1 MKDLDWAL
9 DPAVK
14 HLNHGAYGGCPTA
27 VLEKSFEIKRHL
39 ESAPM
44 RFYGLE
50 WQAKLDHA
58 RAVLGA
64 LVGADPSRLAFVP
77 NATSGVAIA
86 LASCEL
92 AAGDEIL
99 TTNHSYRACRNQLER
114 RARQAGARVVI
125 VEIPLPFD
133 PDQAVAAVA
142 AGITARTKIALLD
155 DITSPTAV
163 IMPLAQIVAKLAG
176 VQIIVDGA
184 HAPGTYPLAIDALG
198 VAFYTGNCHKWL
210 CAPKACGFVV
220 ARAGFA
226 QPIVTS
232 HGASPDYGPANRLH
246 AELDWAGTYDPSSQ
260 LAVPTAIETLASV
273 GTPAELFTRNH
284 ALVLALRDLVIDGLG
299 GDKRHQ
305 LAPDSSIGVMAAIP
319 VTLPPATTPL
329 AMTQQLLREG
339 WELPIVAWPGQPLVR
354 ISAHLYN
361 SIEDGPPLV
370 DKLRALKISL

>member
-1 MKDLDWAL
+1 VKDLDWAL
-9 DPAVK
+9 DPTVK

-27 VLEKSFEIKRHL
+27 VLEKSFEIKRRL
-39 ESAPM
+39 ESSPM
-44 RFYGLE
+44 RFFGLE

-58 RAVLGA
+58 RAVLGNH
-64 LVGADPSRLAFVP
+64 VGADPSCLAFVP

-114 RARQAGARVVI
+114 RAREVGARVVI

-133 PDQAVAAVA
+133 PSQAIEAIA
-142 AGITARTKIALLD
+142 AGITARTKIALID

-163 IMPLAQIVAKLAG
+163 IMPLREIIAKLAG
-176 VQIIVDGA
+176 VQVIVDGA
-184 HAPGTYPLAIDALG
+184 HAPGTYPLEIDKHR

-210 CAPKACGFVV
+210 CAPKACGFIVSREAF
-220 ARAGFA
+220 AR
-226 QPIVTS
+226 PIVTS
-232 HGASPDYGPANRLH
+232 HGASPDYGPSNRMH

-260 LAVPTAIETLASV
+260 LSVPTAIETLAGV
-273 GTPAELFTRNH
+273 GTPHQIFARNH

-299 GDKRHQ
+299 GDKRHH
-305 LAPDSSIGVMAAIP
+305 LAPDSSLGVMAAIP
-319 VTLPPATTPL
+319 IQLPPNTTPL
-329 AMTQQLLREG
+329 EMTQRLLREG

-370 DKLRALKISL
+370 EKLRALKISL